1 MGVTGSCVVQLFGT
15 TPCDFGTIAWWWLA
29 CSVFGLASRCL
40 LPSLARGFPSR
51 VYSFACCPVAST
63 PARLP
68 AAPPFRGG
76 WRAGGVG
83 RGRLGC
89 ARMLVLGFGW
99 RLSMWLNGCSIRD
112 AAGTYLLISHA
123 VRHYGSNEY
132 ESLASPMA
140 PSGLCLKA

>member
-68 AAPPFRGG
+68 PAPPFRGE
-76 WRAGGVG
+76 RAGGSWAGEIGMCPDARSGIWLEVIDVAEW
-83 RGRLGC
+83 LQHQGC
-89 ARMLVLGFGW
+89 CRDLP
-99 RLSMWLNGCSIRD
+99 SHISCS
-112 AAGTYLLISHA
+112 
-123 VRHYGSNEY
+123 
-132 ESLASPMA
+132 SP
-140 PSGLCLKA
+140 LWE